1 MMADEAPR
9 TRRRVDY
16 LRHHDEPAAPKAPEE
31 ISIPGFDPRFPD
43 WKREGEFLY
52 RRRSWVSGGAVDVW
66 APSFSPEAVDPGQI
80 VFYDTETT
88 GLSGGSGNVIFL
100 FGAAWCEGPDL
111 VVEQLFLSDF
121 PGEPAFLEAVRALLR
136 PFPAWVSYNGKAF
149 DSHLLTS
156 RFLMNGMQLDRG
168 AQVDLLHHARRLWR
182 AVTRDCSLTSIE
194 REILGVNREVDV
206 AGEDIP
212 LVWLQFLRTGSLGIL
227 PVVFQHNLTD
237 ITSLVR
243 MYRIIGDIYRGADV
257 STPVDAPALGRWLL
271 RRSEEGGA
279 AVLEEAFRRGS
290 LEAGAVLSLHLK
302 RLGEWDR
309 AVQIWESILS
319 GSRSLFAAVELA
331 KHLEHRLRDPGGA
344 LQIVQMITSWELPL
358 SPGSREEI
366 RRRAS
371 RLKRK
376 LSERSDQA

>member
-1 MMADEAPR
+1 MMADQTQR
-9 TRRRVDY
+9 TRRRIDY
-16 LRHHDEPAAPKAPEE
+16 LRHHEEPAAETPQAASFSEL
-31 ISIPGFDPRFPD
+31 DPRFPG
-43 WKREGEFLY
+43 WRREGEFLY

-66 APSFSPEAVDPGQI
+66 APPFSPEAVDPGQI

-100 FGAAWCEGPDL
+100 FGAARCDGLDL

-121 PGEPAFLEAVRALLR
+121 PGEPEFLTAVRDLLR

-182 AVTRDCSLTSIE
+182 TITRDCSLTSIE
-194 REILGVNREVDV
+194 REILGVSREVDV

-212 LVWLQFLRTGSLGIL
+212 LVWLQFLRTGSPGIL
-227 PVVFQHNLTD
+227 PVVFEHNLTD
-237 ITSLVR
+237 ITSLAR
-243 MYRIIGDIYRGADV
+243 MYRIIGDVSRGADV

-271 RRSEEGGA
+271 RRSEEDGA

-290 LEAGAVLSLHLK
+290 LDAGILLSLHFK
-302 RLGEWDR
+302 RRREWDR
-309 AVQIWESILS
+309 AVEIWESILS
-319 GSRSLFAAVELA
+319 ASRSMFAAVELA

-344 LQIVQMITSWELPL
+344 LRMVELVASWEMPL
-358 SPGSREEI
+358 TGTRREELA
-366 RRRAS
+366 RRAR

-376 LSERSDQA
+376 VSGEP